1 MGTLVSPDHHTR
13 RQQEHRYQRERFVQ
27 LDNIGFV
34 IVVNNNLMAR
44 HRFNATR
51 PQIPKTSIH
60 IFIEMKQHLIY
71 TKCDI
76 QITRKIKQTKKQRR
90 NVINKSTRLTGK
102 RQQTTKAHIT

>member
-1 MGTLVSPDHHTR
+1 
-13 RQQEHRYQRERFVQ
+13 
-27 LDNIGFV
+27 
-34 IVVNNNLMAR
+34 
-44 HRFNATR
+44 
-51 PQIPKTSIH
+51 
-60 IFIEMKQHLIY
+60 MKQHLIY